1 MSVRRLSLIALV
13 LTHALAIVRADE
25 DLFFDSAGVR
35 IRYQVEGD
43 GPPVVLIH
51 GYTASG
57 DTNWR
62 IPGTIALL
70 APDYRVITIDNRG
83 HGKSDKPED
92 PAAYGAKMA
101 EDVVRLLD
109 HLQIDKAH
117 LAGYSMGGMITLKVA
132 ATRPERMVSGMIGGM
147 GWTPWGPILEESP
160 GGGETS
166 TERSKPHVRACG
178 RAFPDLGITEEELL
192 AIRVPL
198 TVIIGEADGLYERR
212 VVPLAAAR
220 PDIPVV
226 LIPKMN
232 HVNCSFNPEYKAAVK
247 RWLDAQSAGMR

>member
-1 MSVRRLSLIALV
+1 MPARTL
-13 LTHALAIVRADE
+13 ALASLLVIQQIAATRADD

-35 IRYQVEGD
+35 IRYQVEGE

-70 APDYRVITIDNRG
+70 SPEYRVITIDNRG

-92 PAAYGAKMA
+92 AAAYGANMA
-101 EDVVRLLD
+101 EDIVRLLD
-109 HLQIDKAH
+109 HLQIEKAH

-132 ATRPERMVSGMIGGM
+132 ATHPERMYSGMIGGM
-147 GWTPWGPILEESP
+147 GWVPWGPILD
-160 GGGETS
+160 GALGHGEGS
-166 TERSKPHVRACG
+166 TGRGATHMRACG
-178 RAFPDLGITEEELL
+178 RAFPDLGITEEELK

-226 LIPKMN
+226 IIPKMN
-232 HVNCSFNPEYKAAVK
+232 HINCSFNPEYKSAVK
-247 RWLDAQSAGMR
+247 HWLDEQSAGMR